1 MGIFGGGSP
10 PRNGAES
17 QMPMTP
23 LWQQQVIK
31 AEVSCGCT
39 YTLVQELNWS
49 GMSSE

>member
-31 AEVSCGCT
+31 AEVSRQD
-39 YTLVQELNWS
+39 LSPDQDADDRL
-49 GMSSE
+49 